1 MDLIKMLLA
10 RFKMGFERVILQGAI
25 AGVFCALAGAAIA
38 EDINCLE
45 PMTQRD
51 MNYCAHQEYI
61 AADGDLNADYQ
72 AAKAYLKELDRDLP
86 EGLRGASQALL
97 EAQRAWIPYRDAA
110 CRTEGFQMRGGSME
124 ALFVSSCLTT
134 LTRRR
139 SEDLRALFEQN

>member
-1 MDLIKMLLA
+1 MGVSGLGLCVVLA
-10 RFKMGFERVILQGAI
+10 GAI
-25 AGVFCALAGAAIA
+25 CALAGTAVA

-51 MNYCAHQEYI
+51 MNYCAQQEYV

-72 AAKAYLKELDRDLP
+72 AAKAYLKEIDRDLP

-97 EAQRAWIPYRDAA
+97 DAQRAWIPYRDAA

-124 ALFVSSCLTT
+124 ALFVSTCLTN